1 MPEDAFRALVREML
15 TAQQNYFKSRK
26 QSDLIKAKELEKKV
40 LQELDTDPEPRTLV
54 DGSEPDEQYS
64 LFE

>member
-1 MPEDAFRALVREML
+1 MTDLQFRALVREML

-26 QSDLIKAKELEKKV
+26 QSDLIKAKDLEKKV
-40 LQELDTDPEPRTLV
+40 LQELDADPKPRTLV
-54 DGSEPDEQYS
+54 DGSEPGEQYS